1 LYYLCRKFFG
11 LNINYNKKVKFYDIA
26 RTPRRQALWTLPII
40 WGISYFFLKLHKVKI
55 QKINTKGLKPPYILI
70 CNHTQFLD
78 FMVSAIANFP
88 YRINNIVSID
98 GFNISPF
105 LLRAIGSVPKRK
117 FTKELSLIKNINYVL
132 NDLHDIVG
140 LYPEARYSF
149 VGVTSVLPDS
159 LSKMIKL
166 TKYPVVLLKFGGHHL
181 QYPTWAK
188 KSRKVKLE
196 TEMKQILTVSDIEK
210 YSFSEINEIIRKEF
224 EYNEYDYQKRNHI
237 LITEKYRAEGLHKV
251 LYKCPNC
258 SEEFEM
264 NSKSTDIFCNKCG
277 HSWVLKETGE
287 LECKQGETKFRSIP
301 EWYEWQRREVRNEIE
316 NGTYMFSFS
325 SQVYSMPHPKKFI
338 NLGNASFSQDM
349 EGVKVEGFYN
359 GKPFYLNRKAL
370 DNYSIHVEYKFP
382 YLKGKDIVS
391 ISSNGDTL
399 FFVPKET
406 HKIQKLS
413 IGTEELFKYH
423 KEQLLQ
429 KPSQQPFTQPE
440 SNTTSYFL

>member
-1 LYYLCRKFFG
+1 LQKIFLVMQ
-11 LNINYNKKVKFYDIA
+11 INYNKKVKFYDFV
-26 RTPRRQALWTLPII
+26 RPPRRQALWTLPII
-40 WGISYFFLKLHKVKI
+40 WVISYFFLKLYKVKI
-55 QKINTKGLKPPYILI
+55 QKINTKGLKPPYILL
-70 CNHTQFLD
+70 CTHTQFLD

-117 FTKELSLIKNINYVL
+117 FNNDLSLIKNINYIL
-132 NDLHDIVG
+132 TDLGDIVG

-149 VGVTSVLPDS
+149 IGVPSILPDS
-159 LSKMIKL
+159 LGKMIKL
-166 TKYPVVLLKFGGHHL
+166 SKYPVVLLKFGGHHL

-188 KSRKVKLE
+188 KSRKVKLV

-210 YSFSEINEIIRKEF
+210 YNFNEINEIIHKEF
-224 EYNEYDYQKRNHI
+224 EYNEYDYQKENNI
-237 LITEKYRAEGLHKV
+237 LIKEKYRAEGLHKV
-251 LYKCPNC
+251 LYKCPDC

-264 NSKSTDIFCNKCG
+264 DSKDADIFCNKCG

-301 EWYEWQRREVRNEIE
+301 EWYDWQRREVRNEIE
-316 NGTYMFSFS
+316 NDAYKFSFS

-338 NLGNASFSQDM
+338 DLGSAIFWQDM
-349 EGVKVEGFYN
+349 EKIKVEGFYN
-359 GKPFYLNRKAL
+359 GKPFTLERKSL

-391 ISSNGDTL
+391 ISSYNDTL
-399 FFVPKET
+399 YFVPKET
-406 HKIQKLS
+406 NKIQKLS
-413 IGTEELFKYH
+413 LATEELYKYH
-423 KEQLLQ
+423 KEKLLQ
-429 KPSQQPFTQPE
+429 AKKIF
-440 SNTTSYFL
+440 